1 MRSATRPALMLFA
14 CTVSRPLLAQ
24 GGPVVI
30 AVLPFEDR
38 GSYGQ
43 DKQVF
48 RALELGIPATLESE
62 LRGHPGL
69 RLAERSRI
77 AQAVSKEPADHST
90 RLDAATAAKVGKQ
103 LGARYAVTGSF
114 ADFYGKLRLDAR
126 VVDAESGQ
134 ILKVV
139 SNNDPKLQDRAD
151 LYRIIQMVAHRV
163 LEVTSPEALRS
174 GVDSERAVIPTEA
187 ITQFSLG
194 LLYESQGDKSKAG
207 EHYQRALSS
216 YPDYPDAQEGLRRLR
231 SS

>member
-1 MRSATRPALMLFA
+1 MRSGAGAGLMLLA
-14 CTVSRPLLAQ
+14 CTATPPLSAQ
-24 GGPVVI
+24 AGPVVV

-43 DKQVF
+43 DKEVF

-69 RLAERSRI
+69 RVVERSQV
-77 AQAVSKEPADHST
+77 AQARPKQPVARSGQ
-90 RLDAATAAKVGKQ
+90 LDAATAAKVAKQ

-114 ADFYGKLRLDAR
+114 ADFYGKFRLDAR

-139 SNNDPKLQDRAD
+139 SNDDPRRQDRAD

-163 LEVTSPEALRS
+163 LEVTSPDALRP
-174 GVDSERAVIPTEA
+174 GADSEGAVVPTEA

-194 LLYESQGDKSKAG
+194 LLYETQGNKSQAA
-207 EHYQRALSS
+207 EHYQRALSTH
-216 YPDYPDAQEGLRRLR
+216 PNYPDAQEGLRRSR